1 MSREVLISYYWVRIN
16 FKGFGEATPGAKRR
30 ARVSMS
36 EKGSTNLERRKT
48 RKNTVVLEWNWR
60 YQSEIMAFNIYRLI
74 QMFVYAYMHVYV
86 YVYKY
91 YKPSNHKH
99 WPYKAWYA
107 SCFWGTISKLSS
119 AALISSCHHSVIL
132 IN

>member
-1 MSREVLISYYWVRIN
+1 MMSREALISYYWVRVN
-16 FKGFGEATPGAKRR
+16 FKGFGEGTPGAKRR

-74 QMFVYAYMHVYV
+74 
-86 YVYKY
+86 
-91 YKPSNHKH
+91 
-99 WPYKAWYA
+99 
-107 SCFWGTISKLSS
+107 
-119 AALISSCHHSVIL
+119 
-132 IN
+132 